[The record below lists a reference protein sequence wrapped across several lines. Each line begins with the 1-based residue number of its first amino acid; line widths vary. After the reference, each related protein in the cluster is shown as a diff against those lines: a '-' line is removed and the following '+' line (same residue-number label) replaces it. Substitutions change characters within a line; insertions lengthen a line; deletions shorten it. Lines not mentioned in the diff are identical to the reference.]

1 MLQKISLELALR
13 AFFSSSGA
21 IDFSAK
27 SYHPG
32 ARARRLEMKLRG
44 CTGLFK
50 SHRWLSRA
58 LLLLAA
64 AAVLQG
70 CVAPPVHRQ
79 TAELRREHGELP
91 TVVLMPLDVEL
102 AELSA
107 GGLPEPKSEWTDA
120 AMKHMRVALEG
131 QAKHYKVK
139 LVDYD
144 PKLGTS
150 EDQATSL
157 DLVKLHRAVG
167 SSILVHQ
174 YIPGRELP
182 SKAGK
187 FDWSLGPEVA
197 AIARAHD
204 GDYALFIFVR
214 DSYASAGRV
223 GVIVVAALLGVGVPG
238 GAQIGFASLVDLK
251 TGDIVWFNR
260 MARGAGDLR
269 TPEAAAETMQVL
281 VSDSLK

>member
-1 MLQKISLELALR
+1 MVDGGIKGGCASRACALR
-13 AFFSSSGA
+13 G
-21 IDFSAK
+21 
-27 SYHPG
+27 
-32 ARARRLEMKLRG
+32 
-44 CTGLFK
+44 
-50 SHRWLSRA
+50 
-58 LLLLAA
+58 LLLL
-64 AAVLQG
+64 VVTLLLQA
-70 CVAPPVHRQ
+70 CVAPVQRQ
-79 TAELRREHGELP
+79 TPELRREAGKVP

-107 GGLPEPKSEWTDA
+107 GGLPEPKSEWTDTA
-120 AMKHMRVALEG
+120 LKHMRAALG
-131 QAKHYKVK
+131 DQAKQYKVK
-139 LVDYD
+139 LVDYN
-144 PKLGTS
+144 PTSGTT
-150 EDQATSL
+150 EDQTTSL

-167 SSILVHQ
+167 GSVLVHQ

-197 AIARAHD
+197 AIARSHT

-223 GVIVVAALLGVGVPG
+223 GMIMVAALLGVGVPG
-238 GAQIGFASLVDLK
+238 GAQVGFASLVDLK

-260 MARGAGDLR
+260 LARGHGDLR
-269 TPEAAAETMQVL
+269 TPEAAAETVQVL

>member
-1 MLQKISLELALR
+1 MNLSGYSGFCMSR
-13 AFFSSSGA
+13 AFQ
-21 IDFSAK
+21 I
-27 SYHPG
+27 
-32 ARARRLEMKLRG
+32 
-44 CTGLFK
+44 
-50 SHRWLSRA
+50 RA
-58 LLLLAA
+58 LFLLT
-64 AAVLQG
+64 AVVLLQG
-70 CVAPPVHRQ
+70 CVAPPVQRQ
-79 TAELRREHGELP
+79 AAELRRDHGEMP

-120 AMKHMRVALEG
+120 ALKNMRAAIES

-139 LVDYD
+139 IVDYD
-144 PKLGTS
+144 PKRGTF
-150 EDQATSL
+150 EDQTTSL

-167 SSILVHQ
+167 STVLVHQ
-174 YIPGRELP
+174 YLPGQELP

-197 AIARAHD
+197 AIARTHA

-223 GVIVVAALLGVGVPG
+223 GVMVVAALLGVGVRG
-238 GAQIGFASLVDLK
+238 GTQIGFASLVDLK

-260 MARGAGDLR
+260 LARAEGDLR
-269 TPEAAAETMQVL
+269 TPEAAAETIQVL